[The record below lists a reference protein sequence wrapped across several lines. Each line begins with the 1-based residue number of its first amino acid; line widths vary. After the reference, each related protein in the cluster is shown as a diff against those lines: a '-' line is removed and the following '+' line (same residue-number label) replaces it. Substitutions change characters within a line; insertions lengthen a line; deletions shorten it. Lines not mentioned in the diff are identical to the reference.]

1 MATFRLR
8 SVRKRERGRKGKN
21 GVVEKQRR
29 KKSPHEN
36 PSDSSQEKAA
46 QSRLRATPLSDTR
59 TSISRASFSN
69 SLNSTERRNFAN
81 FSKRPRGVG
90 WVILEEKTIRKDSR
104 GEERE
109 RQGRLLNE
117 INEKQRSAGG
127 FNPL

>member
-46 QSRLRATPLSDTR
+46 QSRLRVTPLSDTR

-69 SLNSTERRNFAN
+69 SLNSLNGEAKFREFFETSPRSRLGHLGRKNNKEGFERRGARATGPF
-81 FSKRPRGVG
+81 
-90 WVILEEKTIRKDSR
+90 T
-104 GEERE
+104 
-109 RQGRLLNE
+109 
-117 INEKQRSAGG
+117 QR
-127 FNPL
+127 N